1 MFRYDRRRGYYNLS
15 NYKNTK
21 NLSGL
26 FEYDFNNFHLQH
38 MSLTSFFFILGQWA
52 FQQILDLYE
61 INGVLHVPLLSVK
74 SDEKIE
80 LSPFLSTMNRIKQG
94 TERGT
99 EPQTERGTERG
110 TKLGT
115 EQGTERRTRVER
127 SGERSGKRS
136 GKRSRERSVERTGER
151 RGGRSGEQQLE
162 GSWELRETWRRT
174 PSFFRIFTMI
184 HIPFTSI
191 SLCMITPG

>member
-26 FEYDFNNFHLQH
+26 FECDFNNFNLQH
-38 MSLTSFFFILGQWA
+38 MSLTSFFFILGQWT

-61 INGVLHVPLLSVK
+61 INGVLHVQLSPVK

-80 LSPFLSTMNRIKQG
+80 LSPFLSTMNRIKHG

-99 EPQTERGTERG
+99 ELRTERG
-110 TKLGT
+110 TKRET
-115 EQGTERRTRVER
+115 EQGTERETKQGTERETDRGTARGTTRR
-127 SGERSGKRS
+127 
-136 GKRSRERSVERTGER
+136 RERGTEGDVGED
-151 RGGRSGEQQLE
+151 SK
-162 GSWELRETWRRT
+162 
-174 PSFFRIFTMI
+174 FFQY
-184 HIPFTSI
+184 
-191 SLCMITPG
+191 SL

>member
-26 FEYDFNNFHLQH
+26 FEYDFNNFNLQH
-38 MSLTSFFFILGQWA
+38 MSLTSFFFILGQWT

-61 INGVLHVPLLSVK
+61 INGVLHVQLSPVK

-99 EPQTERGTERG
+99 ELRTERG
-110 TKLGT
+110 TKRET
-115 EQGTERRTRVER
+115 EQGTERETKQATERETDRGTARGTGRETTRR
-127 SGERSGKRS
+127 
-136 GKRSRERSVERTGER
+136 RERGTEGDVGED
-151 RGGRSGEQQLE
+151 SK
-162 GSWELRETWRRT
+162 
-174 PSFFRIFTMI
+174 FFQY
-184 HIPFTSI
+184 
-191 SLCMITPG
+191 SL

>member
-1 MFRYDRRRGYYNLS
+1 MFRYDRRCGYYNLS

-26 FEYDFNNFHLQH
+26 FEYDFNNFNLQH
-38 MSLTSFFFILGQWA
+38 TSLTSFFFILSQWA

-61 INGVLHVPLLSVK
+61 INGVLHVILSSVK

-99 EPQTERGTERG
+99 ELRTERG
-110 TKLGT
+110 TKRET
-115 EQGTERRTRVER
+115 EQGTERETKQGTERETDRGTARGTGRGTTRR
-127 SGERSGKRS
+127 
-136 GKRSRERSVERTGER
+136 RERGTEGDVGED
-151 RGGRSGEQQLE
+151 SK
-162 GSWELRETWRRT
+162 
-174 PSFFRIFTMI
+174 FFQY
-184 HIPFTSI
+184 
-191 SLCMITPG
+191 SL

>member
-1 MFRYDRRRGYYNLS
+1 MFRYDRRCGYYNLS

-26 FEYDFNNFHLQH
+26 FEYDFNNFNLQH

-61 INGVLHVPLLSVK
+61 INGVLHVQLSPVK

-99 EPQTERGTERG
+99 ELRTERG
-110 TKLGT
+110 TKSET
-115 EQGTERRTRVER
+115 EQGTERETKQGTERETDRGTARGTGRGTTRR
-127 SGERSGKRS
+127 
-136 GKRSRERSVERTGER
+136 RERGTEGDVGED
-151 RGGRSGEQQLE
+151 SK
-162 GSWELRETWRRT
+162 
-174 PSFFRIFTMI
+174 FFQY
-184 HIPFTSI
+184 
-191 SLCMITPG
+191 SL

>member
-26 FEYDFNNFHLQH
+26 FEYDFNNFNLQH
-38 MSLTSFFFILGQWA
+38 MSLTSLFFILGQWT

-61 INGVLHVPLLSVK
+61 INGVLHVQLSPVK
-74 SDEKIE
+74 SDEEIE

-99 EPQTERGTERG
+99 ELRTERG
-110 TKLGT
+110 TKRET
-115 EQGTERRTRVER
+115 EQGTERETKQGTERETDRGTARGTGRGTTRR
-127 SGERSGKRS
+127 
-136 GKRSRERSVERTGER
+136 RERGTEGDVGED
-151 RGGRSGEQQLE
+151 SK
-162 GSWELRETWRRT
+162 
-174 PSFFRIFTMI
+174 FFQY
-184 HIPFTSI
+184 
-191 SLCMITPG
+191 SL

>member
-26 FEYDFNNFHLQH
+26 FEYDFNNFNLKY

-61 INGVLHVPLLSVK
+61 INGVLHVQLSSVK
-74 SDEKIE
+74 SNEKIE
-80 LSPFLSTMNRIKQG
+80 LSTFLSIMNRIKQG

-99 EPQTERGTERG
+99 EPQTERGTELRTERG
-110 TKLGT
+110 TKRVT

-127 SGERSGKRS
+127 SGKRS
-136 GKRSRERSVERTGER
+136 GKRNRGTARGTERGTTRRRERGTEGDVGED
-151 RGGRSGEQQLE
+151 SK
-162 GSWELRETWRRT
+162 
-174 PSFFRIFTMI
+174 FFQY
-184 HIPFTSI
+184 
-191 SLCMITPG
+191 SL

>member
-15 NYKNTK
+15 NYKNPK

-26 FEYDFNNFHLQH
+26 FEYDFNNFNLQH
-38 MSLTSFFFILGQWA
+38 MSLTSFFFISGQWT

-61 INGVLHVPLLSVK
+61 INGVLHVQLSPVK

-99 EPQTERGTERG
+99 EPQTERGTELRTERG
-110 TKLGT
+110 TKRET
-115 EQGTERRTRVER
+115 EQGTERETKQGTERETDRGTARGTGRGKTRR
-127 SGERSGKRS
+127 
-136 GKRSRERSVERTGER
+136 RERGTEGDVGED
-151 RGGRSGEQQLE
+151 SK
-162 GSWELRETWRRT
+162 
-174 PSFFRIFTMI
+174 FFQY
-184 HIPFTSI
+184 
-191 SLCMITPG
+191 SL

>member
-26 FEYDFNNFHLQH
+26 FEYDFNNFNLKY
-38 MSLTSFFFILGQWA
+38 MSLTSFFFILGQWT

-61 INGVLHVPLLSVK
+61 INGVLHVQLSSVK

-99 EPQTERGTERG
+99 EPQTERGTELRTERG
-110 TKLGT
+110 TEWGT
-115 EQGTERRTRVER
+115 KRVTKQGTERRTRVER
-127 SGERSGKRS
+127 SGKQS

-151 RGGRSGEQQLE
+151 RGGQHVE
-162 GSWELRETWRRT
+162 GSGELRETWGRT
-174 PSFFRIFTMI
+174 PSFFNI
-184 HIPFTSI
+184 HYDPHPIYFI
-191 SLCMITPG
+191 SLCSI

>member
-1 MFRYDRRRGYYNLS
+1 MFRHDRRCGYYNLS

-26 FEYDFNNFHLQH
+26 FEYDFNNFNLQH
-38 MSLTSFFFILGQWA
+38 MSLTSFFSILGQWA

-61 INGVLHVPLLSVK
+61 INGVLHVILSSVK

-99 EPQTERGTERG
+99 EPQTERATEWG
-110 TKLGT
+110 S
-115 EQGTERRTRVER
+115 RVER
-127 SGERSGKRS
+127 SGERS
-136 GKRSRERSVERTGER
+136 GKRSRERSVERTR
-151 RGGRSGEQQLE
+151 KRSGEQHVE
-162 GSWELRETWRRT
+162 GSGELRETLGRT
-174 PSFFRIFTMI
+174 PSFFNI
-184 HIPFTSI
+184 HYDPHPIYFHLPLYDYPRLIISCQNFFRYKHLIP
-191 SLCMITPG
+191 L

>member
-1 MFRYDRRRGYYNLS
+1 MFRYDRRCGYYNLS

-26 FEYDFNNFHLQH
+26 FEYDFNNFNLQH

-61 INGVLHVPLLSVK
+61 INGVLHVQLSSVK

-99 EPQTERGTERG
+99 ELRTERG
-110 TKLGT
+110 TKRET
-115 EQGTERRTRVER
+115 EQGTERETKQGTERETDRGTARGTGRGTTRR
-127 SGERSGKRS
+127 
-136 GKRSRERSVERTGER
+136 RERGTEGDVGED
-151 RGGRSGEQQLE
+151 SK
-162 GSWELRETWRRT
+162 
-174 PSFFRIFTMI
+174 FFQY
-184 HIPFTSI
+184 
-191 SLCMITPG
+191 SL

>member
-1 MFRYDRRRGYYNLS
+1 MWTAEIQILNDRRCGYYNLS

-26 FEYDFNNFHLQH
+26 FEYDFNNFNLQH

-61 INGVLHVPLLSVK
+61 INGVLHVQLSSVK
-74 SDEKIE
+74 SNEKIE
-80 LSPFLSTMNRIKQG
+80 LSTFLSIMNRIKQG

-99 EPQTERGTERG
+99 EPQTERGTELRTERG
-110 TKLGT
+110 TKRVT

-127 SGERSGKRS
+127 SGKRS
-136 GKRSRERSVERTGER
+136 GKRNRGTARGTERGTTRRRERGTEGDVGED
-151 RGGRSGEQQLE
+151 SK
-162 GSWELRETWRRT
+162 
-174 PSFFRIFTMI
+174 FFQYSLWSTV
-184 HIPFTSI
+184 PFTSI
-191 SLCMITPG
+191 SLCMITLGW

>member
-26 FEYDFNNFHLQH
+26 FEYDFNNFNLQH
-38 MSLTSFFFILGQWA
+38 MSLTSFFFILGQWT

-61 INGVLHVPLLSVK
+61 INGVLHVQLSPVK

-99 EPQTERGTERG
+99 EPQTERGTEWG
-110 TKLGT
+110 TKRVT
-115 EQGTERRTRVER
+115 KQGTERRTRVER
-127 SGERSGKRS
+127 SGKQS

-151 RGGRSGEQQLE
+151 RGGQHVE
-162 GSWELRETWRRT
+162 GSGELRETWGRT
-174 PSFFRIFTMI
+174 PSFFNI
-184 HIPFTSI
+184 HDYPRLIISCQNFFRYKHLIP
-191 SLCMITPG
+191 L

>member
-26 FEYDFNNFHLQH
+26 FEYDFNNFNLKY
-38 MSLTSFFFILGQWA
+38 MSLTSFFFILGQWT

-61 INGVLHVPLLSVK
+61 INGVLHVQLSSVK

-99 EPQTERGTERG
+99 ELRTERG
-110 TKLGT
+110 TKRET
-115 EQGTERRTRVER
+115 EQGTERETKQGTERETDRGTARGTGRGTTRR
-127 SGERSGKRS
+127 
-136 GKRSRERSVERTGER
+136 RERGTEGDVGED
-151 RGGRSGEQQLE
+151 SK
-162 GSWELRETWRRT
+162 
-174 PSFFRIFTMI
+174 FFQY
-184 HIPFTSI
+184 
-191 SLCMITPG
+191 SL

>member
-26 FEYDFNNFHLQH
+26 FEYDFNNFNLQH

-61 INGVLHVPLLSVK
+61 INGVLHVQLSSVK
-74 SDEKIE
+74 SNEKIE

-99 EPQTERGTERG
+99 ELRTERG
-110 TKLGT
+110 TKRET
-115 EQGTERRTRVER
+115 EQGTERETKQGTERETDRGTARGTGRGTTRR
-127 SGERSGKRS
+127 
-136 GKRSRERSVERTGER
+136 RERGTEGDVGED
-151 RGGRSGEQQLE
+151 SK
-162 GSWELRETWRRT
+162 
-174 PSFFRIFTMI
+174 FFQY
-184 HIPFTSI
+184 
-191 SLCMITPG
+191 SL